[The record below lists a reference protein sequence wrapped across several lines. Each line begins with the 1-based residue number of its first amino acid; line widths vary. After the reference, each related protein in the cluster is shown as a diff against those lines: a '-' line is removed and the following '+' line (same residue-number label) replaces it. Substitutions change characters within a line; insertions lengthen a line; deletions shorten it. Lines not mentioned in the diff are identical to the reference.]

1 MLELKTPSQ
10 GTSRFLILAAV
21 LFLAPRIG
29 WMLAV
34 DAAPMSDQL
43 WYFERAVG
51 MLNGEGYAVQ
61 GQPTAFW
68 PVGYPAFL
76 AGLFA
81 VFGPSLEAA
90 KIANL
95 VLSGIAMVFV
105 YRIARRATG
114 SETAARAALLLA
126 VLYPT
131 QIFYTELLYSE
142 LLFTALLLAGTDLL
156 LGAAET
162 RRRWVA
168 VAAAGFCFGLASLV
182 KTQGLLL
189 PGLLVAGALVLR
201 RIGFRQAVLTGLV
214 AYAAC
219 LAVTAPWTM
228 RNWEVLGQPVLI
240 STNGGFN
247 LYMGNNPWNRWGN
260 YMWPAPPEFTEATEN
275 LNILKAI
282 PDELALNAKL
292 NRLAMDYIRDNPVEA
307 AKRIPYKLY
316 QFFRFDTLPL
326 AQAEIGAKR
335 NGRDVHAL
343 VTAVAPVAEIWHWAM
358 MWSAFLFPVL
368 FWLARRPADAA
379 LAAFL
384 PVAYFGAITAV
395 FFGEARF
402 NLPLLPL
409 YPVLAVCIA
418 GGFLHRVRWPM
429 VGHRRRA

>member
-1 MLELKTPSQ
+1 
-10 GTSRFLILAAV
+10 
-21 LFLAPRIG
+21 
-29 WMLAV
+29 
-34 DAAPMSDQL
+34 
-43 WYFERAVG
+43 
-51 MLNGEGYAVQ
+51 
-61 GQPTAFW
+61 
-68 PVGYPAFL
+68 
-76 AGLFA
+76 
-81 VFGPSLEAA
+81 
-90 KIANL
+90 
-95 VLSGIAMVFV
+95 MVFV

-168 VAAAGFCFGLASLV
+168 VAAAGVCFGLASLV

-395 FFGEARF
+395 FFRKPGSTCRCCRSAPCWPSASPAASF
-402 NLPLLPL
+402 T
-409 YPVLAVCIA
+409 VS
-418 GGFLHRVRWPM
+418 GGLW
-429 VGHRRRA
+429 